1 MTNLYCNLT
10 NKKLKYPVNDK
21 DGYIYENLD
30 IIMWITKYHTSPM
43 TGKYMTVYDL
53 STNIKL
59 RNKIHKPFYH
69 YFIPYSL
76 LRSFLKFIG

>member
-10 NKKLKYPVNDK
+10 YKKLKYPVNDK
-21 DGYIYENLD
+21 DGYVYENLD

-43 TGKYMTVYDL
+43 TGKPMAICDL

-59 RNKIHKPFYH
+59 RNKIHKKFYN
-69 YFIPYSL
+69 YLIPYSL